1 MEKKRYFFSLTAGLI
16 DIVAGIAMI
25 IKFIMMI
32 AERHDLEAVGSDIT
46 NSLTL
51 FWIIMAVLNGIV
63 LLILGALSVINSNE
77 TEQRHIRKAELFL
90 TAAILVTVLT
100 LIQRYDYINEILEA
114 ISIISCILMVLAT
127 VFHWI
132 EYAGI
137 SNAKA
142 RIAKRNT
149 LRHSDFEKLSRL
161 EELEKSGAIAKDEY
175 EQLRKKI
182 VENIKSKN
190 NGQ

>member
-1 MEKKRYFFSLTAGLI
+1 MEKKRYFFSLTSGLI

>member
-1 MEKKRYFFSLTAGLI
+1 
-16 DIVAGIAMI
+16 
-25 IKFIMMI
+25 
-32 AERHDLEAVGSDIT
+32 
-46 NSLTL
+46 
-51 FWIIMAVLNGIV
+51 
-63 LLILGALSVINSNE
+63 
-77 TEQRHIRKAELFL
+77 
-90 TAAILVTVLT
+90 
-100 LIQRYDYINEILEA
+100 
-114 ISIISCILMVLAT
+114 MVLAT

>member
-77 TEQRHIRKAELFL
+77 T
-90 TAAILVTVLT
+90 
-100 LIQRYDYINEILEA
+100 
-114 ISIISCILMVLAT
+114 
-127 VFHWI
+127 
-132 EYAGI
+132 
-137 SNAKA
+137 
-142 RIAKRNT
+142 
-149 LRHSDFEKLSRL
+149 
-161 EELEKSGAIAKDEY
+161 
-175 EQLRKKI
+175 
-182 VENIKSKN
+182 
-190 NGQ
+190 